1 MQFNGLY
8 SYIADTDFKIV
19 ILVNKINIVNYYELG
34 HFDNNKVI
42 VRYKI
47 NDNIHMIIIKGRSLV
62 VSKLKLNEVLIEGV
76 LDNIE
81 FR

>member
-8 SYIADTDFKIV
+8 SYITDTDFKIV

-47 NDNIHMIIIKGRSLV
+47 NDNIHTIIIKGRSLV

>member
-19 ILVNKINIVNYYELG
+19 ILVNKINIVNFYELG

-47 NDNIHMIIIKGRSLV
+47 NDNIHTIIIKGRSLV